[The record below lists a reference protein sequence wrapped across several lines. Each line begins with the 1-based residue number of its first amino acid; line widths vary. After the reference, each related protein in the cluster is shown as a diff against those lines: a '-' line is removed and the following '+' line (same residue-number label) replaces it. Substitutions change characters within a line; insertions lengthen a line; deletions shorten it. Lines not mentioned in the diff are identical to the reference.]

1 MTQERMSAA
10 EARAWRVDLPWPDK
24 RLSPNARVHW
34 ARKAL
39 VVKKARVDAAWAAR
53 EAGLQGIPAT
63 AIKATIIFSPK
74 TARAYDLDNALA
86 SLKPA
91 IDGIAAVVG
100 VDDSRWNF
108 ELCRG
113 LPCKGGKVRIVLEAA

>member
-1 MTQERMSAA
+1 
-10 EARAWRVDLPWPDK
+10 
-24 RLSPNARVHW
+24 VHW
-34 ARKAL
+34 AQKASAA
-39 VVKKARVDAAWAAR
+39 KKARVDAAWLAR
-53 EAGLQGIPAT
+53 EAGLKSMDAV

-100 VDDSRWNF
+100 VDDSKWDF

-113 LPCKGGKVRIVLEAA
+113 IPGKGGVKIVLEPV

>member
-1 MTQERMSAA
+1 MTASI
-10 EARAWRVDLPWPDK
+10 VLPWPDK

-113 LPCKGGKVRIVLEAA
+113 LPTKGGSVRIVLEAA

>member
-1 MTQERMSAA
+1 MTSTQ
-10 EARAWRVDLPWPDK
+10 ARGLVRTARIDLPWPDR

-34 ARKAL
+34 SAKASAT
-39 VVKKARVDAAWAAR
+39 KKARVDAAWLAR
-53 EAGLQGIPAT
+53 EAGLQAMT
-63 AIKATIIFSPK
+63 ADAIKATIIFSPK

-100 VDDSRWNF
+100 VDDSRWDF

-113 LPCKGGKVRIVLEAA
+113 IPTKGGRVKIVLEAR

>member
-1 MTQERMSAA
+1 MTASI
-10 EARAWRVDLPWPDK
+10 VLPWPDK
-24 RLSPNARVHW
+24 RLSPNARFHW
-34 ARKAL
+34 AQKAL
-39 VVKKARVDAAWAAR
+39 ATKKARVDAAWAAR
-53 EAGLQGIPAT
+53 EAGLQGIEAQ

-74 TARAYDLDNALA
+74 TALAYDLDNALA

-113 LPCKGGKVRIVLEAA
+113 LPAKGGRVLILLEAA

>member
-1 MTQERMSAA
+1 MPHSISAA
-10 EARAWRVDLPWPDK
+10 VNLPWPDA

-34 ARKAL
+34 SAKASAT
-39 VVKKARVDAAWAAR
+39 KKARVDAAWLAR
-53 EAGLQGIPAT
+53 EAGLQAMT
-63 AIKATIIFSPK
+63 ADAIKATIIFSPK

-91 IDGIAAVVG
+91 IDGIAATIG

-113 LPCKGGKVRIVLEAA
+113 LPIKGGNVKILLEAV